1 MGNMVMG
8 KCLVFYASHRQTKAQ
23 LGDVTIRQVFGES
36 GQETGMKSVCFS
48 HFLLLGPVIMT
59 SLELPNK

>member
-1 MGNMVMG
+1 MG
-8 KCLVFYASHRQTKAQ
+8 KCLVFYVSHRQTKAQ

-36 GQETGMKSVCFS
+36 DQETGMKSGCFY

-59 SLELPNK
+59 SLEPPNK